1 MSKVQRPNHS
11 SVSGVAGK
19 AVAGILSAVMLVG
32 VAAVGCVIVP
42 LPGVVDDAATSGTVS
57 SHEVSTEQLELYCPN
72 QMTLADTEA
81 YGDAAYQATSGNL
94 SSAARYAAF
103 GAVYLATV
111 SPLSIDTDEE
121 TTTLPDSDGGVAVA
135 SNDGVGS
142 HVFNAGLSE
151 SANGTGAAG
160 ATASWATEGDL
171 EGLSA
176 ASCVTP
182 ELSGAFVLPDTETG
196 VTQQL
201 VFANSSD
208 RATAVTLRVWG
219 SADGNPISL
228 TTGNVVTVG
237 AHTETV
243 VDLAAG
249 APGQQGLYVT
259 FESAETP
266 VAAVA
271 RMIRMDG
278 LTPKGSDYIMPAGD
292 SAEVLTL
299 PSLESGDEAR
309 IIVRSD
315 TDADVTLSW
324 LTDQGIES
332 ADAGTLDAGR
342 VSVFSLGQVPDHAIG
357 VRVEADVPVNAA
369 AYVQRDGDD
378 DQADFTVIGAT
389 SPVASSAMVLPA
401 DVQGELTLSN
411 ISGQQTEIMLQA
423 YTSDGQRVAE
433 RDITLDV
440 DATER
445 VAVTDM
451 DSDASIIV
459 LDDADQTVAW
469 GMRLSQQL
477 VDNAGLAG
485 LANLSSTAL
494 TPMQRTVI
502 AESRRDV
509 VR

>member
-1 MSKVQRPNHS
+1 MSKLQRPNHS
-11 SVSGVAGK
+11 SASGVAGK
-19 AVAGILSAVMLVG
+19 AVAAILSAVMLVG
-32 VAAVGCVIVP
+32 VAVAGCVVVP
-42 LPGVVDDAATSGTVS
+42 LPGAVDDTGASGTMS

-81 YGDAAYQATSGNL
+81 YGDAEYQATSGNL

-111 SPLSIDTDEE
+111 SPLSVDTDEE
-121 TTTLPDSDGGVAVA
+121 TVTLPDSDGGVAVT

-142 HVFNAGLSE
+142 HVFDAGLSE

-160 ATASWATEGDL
+160 ATASWATKGDL
-171 EGLSA
+171 RGLSA
-176 ASCVTP
+176 ASCVVP
-182 ELSGAFVLPDTETG
+182 ELSGAFLLPDTETG

-201 VFANSSD
+201 VLANSSD

-219 SADGNPISL
+219 STDGNPISL
-228 TTGNVVTVG
+228 TTGNVVTVD
-237 AHTETV
+237 AHAEAT
-243 VDLAAG
+243 VDLATG
-249 APGQQGLYVT
+249 ASGQQGLYVA

-271 RMIRMDG
+271 RMVRMDG
-278 LTPKGSDYIMPAGD
+278 LTPKGSDYIMPTVD
-292 SAEVLTL
+292 SSEILTL
-299 PSLESGDEAR
+299 PSLKSGDEAS
-309 IIVRSD
+309 IIVRSE
-315 TDADVTLSW
+315 TTADVTLSW

-332 ADAGTLDAGR
+332 ADTGVLNADQ
-342 VSVFSLGQVPDHAIG
+342 VSVFQLGQVPEHVVG
-357 VRVEADVPVNAA
+357 VRVEADAPVNAA

-378 DQADFTVIGAT
+378 DQADFTVIGAASPAAT
-389 SPVASSAMVLPA
+389 SAIVLPA

-411 ISGQQTEIMLQA
+411 ISGQQTEITLHA
-423 YTSDGQRVAE
+423 YTSDGHRVAE
-433 RDITLDV
+433 RDITLDA
-440 DATER
+440 DTTDC
-445 VAVTDM
+445 VAVMDVDTD
-451 DSDASIIV
+451 AAIIV

-485 LANLSSTAL
+485 LANLSSMAL
-494 TPMQRTVI
+494 TPMQQTVI